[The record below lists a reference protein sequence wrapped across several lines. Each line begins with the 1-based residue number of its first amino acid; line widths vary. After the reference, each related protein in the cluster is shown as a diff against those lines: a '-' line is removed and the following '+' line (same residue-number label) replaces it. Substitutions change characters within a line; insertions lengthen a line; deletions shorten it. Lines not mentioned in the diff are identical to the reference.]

1 MIERHVTFDVLPGKE
16 EVFRE
21 LFVREYR
28 PAMATMPGFVRV
40 ELAREQEDPSRFLML
55 IRFESVE
62 TAAGWRTSPE
72 HQDLKPKIGALY
84 DGSSI
89 KVYEVVA

>member
-1 MIERHVTFDVLPGKE
+1 
-16 EVFRE
+16 
-21 LFVREYR
+21 
-28 PAMATMPGFVRV
+28 
-40 ELAREQEDPSRFLML
+40 ML